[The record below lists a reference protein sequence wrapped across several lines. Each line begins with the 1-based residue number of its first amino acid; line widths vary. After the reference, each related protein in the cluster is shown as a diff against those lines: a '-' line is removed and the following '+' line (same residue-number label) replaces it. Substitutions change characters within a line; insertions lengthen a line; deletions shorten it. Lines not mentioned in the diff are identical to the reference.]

1 MVKAN
6 IETSSGTKIFIEG
19 KPEDIS
25 QVMRLFEGKEHN
37 ITEARNSNIKSKKMK
52 KGGGLTTCVR
62 ELKGEGFFDKPKDL
76 ISIKQELAKKAHI
89 YPVTSIQPTLLNL
102 VKAKELGR
110 LKEDSKWVYVRR

>member
-6 IETSSGTKIFIEG
+6 IETSSGTKIFIDG
-19 KPEDIS
+19 KPEDVS
-25 QVMRLFEGKEHN
+25 QVMLLFEGKEHN
-37 ITEARNSNIKSKKMK
+37 IKESYEGNIKSKKMK
-52 KGGGLTTCVR
+52 KGVGLTTYVR
-62 ELKGEGFFDKPKDL
+62 ELKEEGLFDKPKDL
-76 ISIKQELAKKAHI
+76 ISIKQELAKRAHI